1 MPKKPNSHAAAPA
14 PADGAPLDH
23 MDRKI
28 LSALR
33 SDGRLTMTELAA
45 RVALSA
51 SPCWTRVKRLEA
63 SGAIEGYVAVVN
75 HKAIGLATTVF
86 VEVTLNK
93 HDDKVLEQFGEAL
106 LRMPEV
112 VEAHLVTGDYDYL
125 IKLAVSGP
133 EHYERFLR
141 EKLYRLPGIQHSRTT
156 FGLRALKQSISVD
169 PLLVPSA

>member
-1 MPKKPNSHAAAPA
+1 MAKRQNEHSASPSP
-14 PADGAPLDH
+14 DGRVGLDA

-33 SDGRLTMTELAA
+33 EDGRLTMNELAA
-45 RVALSA
+45 KVSLSA

-75 HKAIGLATTVF
+75 HKAIGLGNTVF

-93 HDDKVLEQFGEAL
+93 HDDKVLAQFGEAL
-106 LRMPEV
+106 LRIPEV

-125 IKLAVSGP
+125 IKLAVAGT

-141 EKLYRLPGIQHSRTT
+141 ETLYKMPGIQHSRTT
-156 FGLRALKQSISVD
+156 FALRALKRSISVD
-169 PLLVPSA
+169 PLLVGPA